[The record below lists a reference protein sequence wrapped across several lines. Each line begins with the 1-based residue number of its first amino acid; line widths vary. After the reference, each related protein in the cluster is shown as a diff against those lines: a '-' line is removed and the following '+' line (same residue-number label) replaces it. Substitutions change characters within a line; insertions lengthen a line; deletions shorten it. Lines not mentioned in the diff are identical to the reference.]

1 MDITVITTNE
11 EAEAKEIVL
20 QGLEER
26 FGFLDSSLNP
36 DLNDI
41 FASYLREGS
50 IFLIGKEENNLVC
63 TGALSKEDNN
73 SGRIQRMS
81 VKSTCRG
88 KGYARKMLETL
99 ELYAKEYG
107 YSKLVLETNNDWH
120 SAISLYTSSGYECY
134 ENDGECSHF
143 IKELK

>member
-1 MDITVITTNE
+1 MDIKVITTKE
-11 EAEAKEIVL
+11 EAVAKEIVL

-26 FGFLDSSLNP
+26 FGFLDPTLNP
-36 DLNDI
+36 DLNNI
-41 FASYLREGS
+41 ITNYLKEGS
-50 IFLIGKEENNLVC
+50 IFLIGKEENDLVC
-63 TGALSKEDNN
+63 TGALFKEDNN
-73 SGRIQRMS
+73 TGRIQRMS

-88 KGYARKMLETL
+88 KGYARKILETL
-99 ELYAKEYG
+99 EGYAKEFG

-143 IKELK
+143 FKVLK